1 MNLLRMILK
10 MTGGAM
16 VFAGGSG
23 FGLWLAGK
31 RKRRIEILREL
42 AQVLILLYGEVEYAA
57 VDMVEIFQKLSGK
70 TCYFRG
76 FFGNMYEGL
85 LRAEDVSLQELWE
98 NGIMADKTA
107 GMLDREDVMLWR
119 EIGMHLGT
127 LDRQTQLQTLHVL
140 QDRLGRSIQDA
151 ETEYQSQAKVYR
163 LVGITGG
170 IFTAI
175 LLLES
180 ERRRWMSINLIFRI
194 AAVGIL
200 VSVLGQVL
208 KHAGREEQAFLV
220 SLSGLIL
227 VLLWVIPY
235 ILELFR
241 SIQELFTL

>member
-85 LRAEDVSLQELWE
+85 LRAED
-98 NGIMADKTA
+98 
-107 GMLDREDVMLWR
+107 REDVMLWR

-175 LLLES
+175 LLL
-180 ERRRWMSINLIFRI
+180 
-194 AAVGIL
+194 
-200 VSVLGQVL
+200 
-208 KHAGREEQAFLV
+208 
-220 SLSGLIL
+220 
-227 VLLWVIPY
+227 
-235 ILELFR
+235 
-241 SIQELFTL
+241 

>member
-1 MNLLRMILK
+1 MSVGRIWHIR
-10 MTGGAM
+10 
-16 VFAGGSG
+16 AGMCRKEERHESAADDPENDWRRNGVCRRQRFWS
-23 FGLWLAGK
+23 LAC
-31 RKRRIEILREL
+31 RQTKRRIEILREF

-57 VDMVEIFQKLSGK
+57 VDMVEIFQKLSEK

-98 NGIMADKTA
+98 NGITADKTA

-175 LLLES
+175 LLL
-180 ERRRWMSINLIFRI
+180 
-194 AAVGIL
+194 
-200 VSVLGQVL
+200 
-208 KHAGREEQAFLV
+208 
-220 SLSGLIL
+220 
-227 VLLWVIPY
+227 
-235 ILELFR
+235 
-241 SIQELFTL
+241 

>member
-42 AQVLILLYGEVEYAA
+42 AQALILLYGEVEYAS

-98 NGIMADKTA
+98 NGI
-107 GMLDREDVMLWR
+107 
-119 EIGMHLGT
+119 
-127 LDRQTQLQTLHVL
+127 
-140 QDRLGRSIQDA
+140 
-151 ETEYQSQAKVYR
+151 
-163 LVGITGG
+163 
-170 IFTAI
+170 FTAI
-175 LLLES
+175 LLL
-180 ERRRWMSINLIFRI
+180 
-194 AAVGIL
+194 
-200 VSVLGQVL
+200 
-208 KHAGREEQAFLV
+208 
-220 SLSGLIL
+220 
-227 VLLWVIPY
+227 
-235 ILELFR
+235 
-241 SIQELFTL
+241 

>member
-107 GMLDREDVMLWR
+107 GMLAREDVMAGKEYTGCR
-119 EIGMHLGT
+119 
-127 LDRQTQLQTLHVL
+127 DR
-140 QDRLGRSIQDA
+140 
-151 ETEYQSQAKVYR
+151 
-163 LVGITGG
+163 
-170 IFTAI
+170 
-175 LLLES
+175 
-180 ERRRWMSINLIFRI
+180 
-194 AAVGIL
+194 
-200 VSVLGQVL
+200 VSV
-208 KHAGREEQAFLV
+208 AGEGISAGGDHRRDIHCDTTLV
-220 SLSGLIL
+220 
-227 VLLWVIPY
+227 
-235 ILELFR
+235 E
-241 SIQELFTL
+241 

>member
-42 AQVLILLYGEVEYAA
+42 AQALILLYGEVEYAA

-151 ETEYQSQAKVYR
+151 ETEYQSQAKV
-163 LVGITGG
+163 
-170 IFTAI
+170 
-175 LLLES
+175 
-180 ERRRWMSINLIFRI
+180 
-194 AAVGIL
+194 
-200 VSVLGQVL
+200 
-208 KHAGREEQAFLV
+208 
-220 SLSGLIL
+220 
-227 VLLWVIPY
+227 
-235 ILELFR
+235 
-241 SIQELFTL
+241 